1 MVYFRKKNNKTT
13 MKPKTIIKKK
23 LWRRFK
29 EKAFNQK
36 VVAIVKNQIARNIEN
51 KMTVSAQAIAPLCT
65 SNIGAT
71 FSLTWYVLSS
81 WQSAVWQ
88 MSQGDGQG
96 QRVGNRI
103 KMKRWIIKGQIQPH
117 SPTQNFSEQSYLQQ
131 SYQGY
136 ATIYFGRR
144 VDTGNVDT
152 PLTKLLQSGNSA
164 INPLGSST
172 EMMLP
177 LNKDLY
183 KVYWRKTFKLG
194 SAFGQTVASQTIPN
208 NDFGV
213 CRTFGF
219 DACKYICKNR
229 ILKFN
234 DVDTA
239 TSDRDLSRLAVWA
252 TWRPAVGSLASP
264 NPLAAVQHYYD
275 INITSYGEYED
286 A

>member
-1 MVYFRKKNNKTT
+1 MVYYRKKNKQATQ
-13 MKPKTIIKKK
+13 KPKSVIKKK

-36 VVAIVKNQIARNIEN
+36 VVAIVKNQISKNIEN
-51 KMTVSAQAIAPLCT
+51 KVTVSAQALAPLCKST
-65 SNIGAT
+65 ISSSFN
-71 FSLTWYVLSS
+71 LTWYVLSG

-96 QRVGNRI
+96 QRIGNKI

-117 SPTQNFSEQSYLQQ
+117 QPTQNFSENSYLQQ

-152 PLTKLLQSGNSA
+152 TLTKFLESGNSA
-164 INPLGSST
+164 VNPIGSNT

-177 LNKDLY
+177 VNKDLY

-219 DACKYICKNR
+219 DVCKYILKNR

-234 DVDTA
+234 DSDVA
-239 TSDRDLSRLAVWA
+239 SADRDLSRLAVWA
-252 TWRPAVGSLASP
+252 VWRPAVGSLASP
-264 NPLAAVQHYYD
+264 NPLIEVQSYYD